1 MRGFLTKE
9 GVTILENEYIKVK
22 VNNEMDFCSVTEP
35 KVKIKLEKAFMR
47 ARVSY
52 FLRWEKPSLMS
63 KIFGGGKDRIVFCIN
78 SAQLETAD
86 EVLKE
91 LGDIEGSIKMLRT
104 KSNNMIGF

>member
-1 MRGFLTKE
+1 M
-9 GVTILENEYIKVK
+9 ENEYSKVK

-35 KVKIKLEKAFMR
+35 EVKAILEKAFMK

-52 FLRWEKPSLMS
+52 FLRWEKPGIFS
-63 KIFGGGKDRIVFCIN
+63 KIFGGGKVRIVFCIN

-91 LGDIEGSIKMLRT
+91 LGDIEGDIKMLRT
-104 KSNNMIGF
+104 KSNNRIGF